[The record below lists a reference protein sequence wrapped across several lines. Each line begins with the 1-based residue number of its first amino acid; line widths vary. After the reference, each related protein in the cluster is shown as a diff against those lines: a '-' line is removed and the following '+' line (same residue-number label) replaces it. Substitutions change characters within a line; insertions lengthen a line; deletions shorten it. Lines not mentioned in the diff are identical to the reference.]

1 MKTEEEEI
9 IVFLPPSSSS
19 PRPLLPS
26 RSASDGK
33 VIPAINFPLSP
44 PKSPTIV
51 GNISGRTDG
60 PRTDGPLEKG
70 QLDSVDRPPNEE
82 ERVILPHRRRHV
94 EMPK

>member
-1 MKTEEEEI
+1 M
-9 IVFLPPSSSS
+9 FLPSPSS
-19 PRPLLPS
+19 PRPLLPCLLPS
-26 RSASDGK
+26 RSVSDGK

-70 QLDSVDRPPNEE
+70 QLDSVDGQATERGGAGDIAASPPSC
-82 ERVILPHRRRHV
+82 
-94 EMPK
+94 